1 MLPRRSRCGARVAIQ
16 GAGILAGMSLLQEAL
31 RAGHGPAQPRAP
43 TGPGVLV
50 CGGAGALGSA
60 LLEGLLAARRHAQV
74 SVFTTQALQ
83 TGLRGLHTLPWRE
96 HDTTP
101 LPPTAVVVFDRERE
115 VNGRELAFYRPQPE
129 QLPALA
135 ARLHARGV
143 RHLLVMMPHTQA
155 MLPEALKLGLA
166 SLDEQAV
173 AALGFD
179 HLVFVRSAQPPAY
192 TRHEN
197 AAQRLAH
204 WMLSQLQM
212 MVPERQRPV
221 RAQKVAE
228 FAVRLAALLPHATPG
243 TRVVPPEVMWEASQ
257 ARHAAAIAERWLAG
271 DVVNAPAPPATPP
284 PPSPP

>member
-1 MLPRRSRCGARVAIQ
+1 
-16 GAGILAGMSLLQEAL
+16 MSLLQDAL
-31 RAGHGPAQPRAP
+31 RAGHAPARPRTPAR
-43 TGPGVLV
+43 PGVLV
-50 CGGAGALGSA
+50 CGGAGSLGSA

-83 TGLRGLHTLPWRE
+83 TGLRGLHTLPWSE

-101 LPPTAVVVFDRERE
+101 LPPTAVVVFDRERG

-135 ARLHARGV
+135 AQLRARGV
-143 RHLLVMMPHTQA
+143 HHLLVVMPHTQA
-155 MLPEALKLGLA
+155 MLPEALKRGLA

-179 HLVFVRSAQPPAY
+179 HLVFVRSAQSPAHV
-192 TRHEN
+192 RHEN

-212 MVPERQRPV
+212 MVPEQQRPV
-221 RAQKVAE
+221 RARKVAD
-228 FAVRLAALLPHATPG
+228 FAVRLAALLPQAPPG
-243 TRVVPPEVMWEASQ
+243 TSVVPPEVMWQAGQ
-257 ARHAAAIAERWLAG
+257 ARNAASLADRWLAG
-271 DVVNAPAPPATPP
+271 TADRA
-284 PPSPP
+284 